1 MTTMIVAVIARAT
14 LGQTG
19 RELEASRLTVGL
31 YVCVTFGALLRVIAS
46 LGVGDFMLLIDLA
59 GALWTATLILFLI
72 AYSPMLWVPR
82 PAVAAEPN

>member
-46 LGVGDFMLLIDLA
+46 LGVGDFMLLIDLS
-59 GALWTATLILFLI
+59 GALWIAALILFLI
-72 AYSPMLWVPR
+72 AYSPMLWGPR
-82 PAVAAEPN
+82 PGVAAEPN